1 MPYLTSLLI
10 YPIKSLDGVSVTQA
24 TILQGGAL
32 GGSCRSAFSNSPT
45 KTLGNNQRPTFG
57 DREFAIFD
65 EQGKFINGK
74 RNPKVH
80 QLRTSFDLNARTVSL
95 QVQGMDQEKVF
106 QIDDE
111 RIELETWLSNYFSFP
126 VRVERALTSF
136 PDDTNAPG
144 PTIISTGTLKQV
156 ASWFPGISVDELRS
170 RLRANI
176 EIGEVPP
183 FWEDQLFTVEDSI
196 VQFQVG
202 DIQFEGINPCQR
214 CVVPSRDPLTGKV
227 YPSFQKTFAAQRREN
242 LPPWVTVSRFNHFFK
257 LAVNTRVPESEI
269 GKTLQVGDHLK
280 ILGIRKI
287 KFDPKLNS
295 PA

>member
-1 MPYLTSLLI
+1 MPYLASLLI
-10 YPIKSLDGVSVTQA
+10 YPIKSLDGVSTTQV
-24 TILQGGAL
+24 TILKGGAL
-32 GGSCRSAFSNSPT
+32 ASDGCRSGFS
-45 KTLGNNQRPTFG
+45 

-65 EQGKFINGK
+65 QQGRFVNGK

-80 QLRTSFDLNARTVSL
+80 QLRSSFDVGARTVSL
-95 QVQGMDQEKVF
+95 QVQAMDQEQVF
-106 QIDDE
+106 QIDDG
-111 RIELETWLSNYFSFP
+111 RIELETWLSDYFGFP
-126 VRVERALTSF
+126 VRVERSPTGF

-144 PTIISTGTLKQV
+144 PTIISTGTLREV
-156 ASWFPGISVDELRS
+156 TSWFPGIEIDELRS

-183 FWEDQLFTVEDSI
+183 FWEDQLFTAEDSI

-227 YPSFQKTFAAQRREN
+227 YPNFQKTFAAKRREK
-242 LPPWVTVSRFNHFFK
+242 LPSWSTVSRFNHFFK
-257 LAVNTRVPESEI
+257 LAVNTRVSESET
-269 GKTLQVGDHLK
+269 GKTLQVGDNLK
-280 ILGIRKI
+280 ILGTRKI

-295 PA
+295 PV